1 MLYALPTICASKK
14 IEYSKRTETEN
25 IMTYFITIRHLLKTI
40 IINSN
45 QEINC
50 MYSVPGTTVHT
61 GSIADKNKTIHFG
74 K

>member
-25 IMTYFITIRHLLKTI
+25 IMTYLTIRHLLKTI

-50 MYSVPGTTVHT
+50 MYGVPGTTVHT
-61 GSIADKNKTIHFG
+61 CSITDKNKTFHFG